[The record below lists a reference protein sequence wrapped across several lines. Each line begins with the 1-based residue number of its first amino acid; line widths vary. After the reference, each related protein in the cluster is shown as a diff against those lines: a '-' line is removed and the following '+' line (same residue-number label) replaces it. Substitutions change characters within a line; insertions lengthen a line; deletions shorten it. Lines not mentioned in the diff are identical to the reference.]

1 MSSLMSHL
9 TPEILLQ
16 AYARGI
22 FPMADGRRDPTL
34 FWVDPELRGIIP
46 LASFHVPKRLG
57 RKLRQDGLQVT
68 ADRDFAAVIEN
79 CAKPAPGRR
88 TTWIN
93 DEIIRLY
100 ASLHRRG
107 FAHSLEVWQ
116 GQELIGGLYGLAVG
130 AAFFGESMF
139 SLGADASKIALV
151 HLVARLKHGGYR
163 LLDTQFVTEHLST
176 FGAIEIA
183 RAKYHALLAE
193 AVAVSGDFFA
203 LPEDTPP
210 DVVLRLALADQA

>member
-1 MSSLMSHL
+1 MNL
-9 TPEILLQ
+9 
-16 AYARGI
+16 
-22 FPMADGRRDPTL
+22 
-34 FWVDPELRGIIP
+34 
-46 LASFHVPKRLG
+46 KRLG

>member
-1 MSSLMSHL
+1 
-9 TPEILLQ
+9 
-16 AYARGI
+16 
-22 FPMADGRRDPTL
+22 
-34 FWVDPELRGIIP
+34 
-46 LASFHVPKRLG
+46 
-57 RKLRQDGLQVT
+57 
-68 ADRDFAAVIEN
+68 
-79 CAKPAPGRR
+79 
-88 TTWIN
+88 
-93 DEIIRLY
+93 
-100 ASLHRRG
+100 
-107 FAHSLEVWQ
+107 
-116 GQELIGGLYGLAVG
+116 
-130 AAFFGESMF
+130 FFGESMF